1 MTVLYADTSAI
12 VRAYLEDEP
21 QHLWARGQLL
31 EGVDPVLTSELA
43 RVEFASAVRA
53 ANRAARIGEQVQLL
67 DRFDADCRSDGPIR
81 LVILR
86 PDVVLPSAYRLVL
99 DHQLRTI
106 DAIHLAV
113 ALRYR
118 DELADVA
125 DMAFVTR
132 NANQAAAA
140 EAMGFDVR

>member
-21 QHLWARGQLL
+21 QHLWARALLL

-53 ANRAARIGEQVQLL
+53 ADRAARIGEQQQLL

-81 LVILR
+81 LVILS

-113 ALRYR
+113 ALDQR
-118 DELADVA
+118 DELAA
-125 DMAFVTR
+125 LGELAFVTR
-132 NANQAAAA
+132 DANQAAAA
-140 EAMGFDVR
+140 VAMGFDVR

>member
-1 MTVLYADTSAI
+1 MLYADTSAI

-21 QHLWARGQLL
+21 QHLWARALLL

-53 ANRAARIGEQVQLL
+53 ANRAARIGAQQQLL

-113 ALRYR
+113 ALRHR
-118 DELADVA
+118 VELADM

-132 NANQAAAA
+132 DADQAAAA